1 LRLRRLAIGF
11 LAALAS
17 VPGVA
22 DASAS
27 TICELPHPRL
37 VVQFHPTAG
46 DPFSLSDI
54 DHALA
59 AGVHGLEL
67 DVRLRPADQAV
78 VCNHSARG
86 LADRPTLAE
95 SIDRILEY
103 QGEAS
108 SVQRDGL
115 QFFLVLDVKGD
126 SPAVYAGILEA
137 LRRYARHWSTAA
149 GPHDGPRGITVVA
162 TGSTQGLAKA
172 ATGRTVD
179 SLCIIEGL
187 DYRDRIRNISP
198 GAGCFQW
205 ISIQH
210 PGERGRVRALHTGM
224 DLAKTGIFNVRAYGC
239 HAGLAECV
247 SSGVDAVNAD
257 RSELSTAM
265 ALAASASVKPGRP
278 R

>member
-1 LRLRRLAIGF
+1 MRFRGPAIAL
-11 LAALAS
+11 LAALGS

-22 DASAS
+22 DASTS

-37 VVQFHPTAG
+37 VVQFHPAARE
-46 DPFSLSDI
+46 PFNLSDI
-54 DHALA
+54 DRALA

-67 DVRLRPADQAV
+67 DVRLRPGDRAV

-95 SIDRILEY
+95 SIDRILEH

-115 QFFLVLDVKGD
+115 QFFLVLDVKED
-126 SPAVYAGILEA
+126 SPGLHAGIVEVLK
-137 LRRYARHWSTAA
+137 RYARHWSTAA
-149 GPHDGPRGITVVA
+149 GPQDGPRGITVVV
-162 TGSTQGLAKA
+162 TGSALGLAHA
-172 ATGRTVD
+172 ATERAVD

-187 DYRDRIRNISP
+187 DYRGRIRNISP
-198 GAGCFQW
+198 GAARFQW

-210 PGERGRVRALHTGM
+210 PGERGRVRALHAGM
-224 DLAKTGIFNVRAYGC
+224 DLAKKGIFNVRAYGC

-247 SSGVDAVNAD
+247 SAGVDAVNAD
-257 RSELSTAM
+257 RSELPAAM
-265 ALAASASVKPGRP
+265 ALAAPASIQPGRP

>member
-1 LRLRRLAIGF
+1 MRFRGPAIAL
-11 LAALAS
+11 LAALGS

-22 DASAS
+22 DAS

-37 VVQFHPTAG
+37 VVQFHPAARE
-46 DPFSLSDI
+46 PFNLSDI
-54 DHALA
+54 DRALA

-67 DVRLRPADQAV
+67 DVRLRPADRAV

-86 LADRPTLAE
+86 LADRPTLAQ
-95 SIDRILEY
+95 SIDRILEH

-115 QFFLVLDVKGD
+115 QFFLVLDVKED
-126 SPAVYAGILEA
+126 SPAVHAGIVEV

-149 GPHDGPRGITVVA
+149 GPHDGPRGITVVV
-162 TGSTQGLAKA
+162 TGSAPGLAHA
-172 ATGRTVD
+172 ATERTVD

-187 DYRDRIRNISP
+187 DYRGRIRNISP
-198 GAGCFQW
+198 GAACFQW

-224 DLAKTGIFNVRAYGC
+224 DLAKKGIFNVRAYGC

-247 SSGVDAVNAD
+247 SAGVDAVNAD
-257 RSELSTAM
+257 RSELPAAM
-265 ALAASASVKPGRP
+265 ALAASASIQSGRP